1 MTTEFVLLLAVY
13 AFLMLGLIL
22 GPEGPIG
29 TFNTSTPRLAAL
41 VERNISTGHSF
52 RHQQDPDAD
61 TVWGWQKPQQP

>member
-41 VERNISTGHSF
+41 VERNLSTGHNF
-52 RHQQDPDAD
+52 RHQHD
-61 TVWGWQKPQQP
+61 TAVEPAWRWQKPQR